1 MTERMMLIVQLKNL
15 RRMHA
20 HETVGSLTLQNVSLG
35 GRQGLLVVFDLS
47 ATPHLLT
54 KNTFDKL

>member
-1 MTERMMLIVQLKNL
+1 
-15 RRMHA
+15 MHA